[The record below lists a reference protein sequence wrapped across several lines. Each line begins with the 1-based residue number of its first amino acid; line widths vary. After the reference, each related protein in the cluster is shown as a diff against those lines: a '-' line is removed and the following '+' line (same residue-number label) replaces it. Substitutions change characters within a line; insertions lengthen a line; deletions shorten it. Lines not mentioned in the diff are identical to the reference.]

1 MSSGA
6 PTQQQIAAF
15 QQVFDALFDFLRW
28 TYGVGMG
35 THDRSAIE
43 DRVLKGWAHPDGTVR
58 ELLTYLGGLHT
69 TVFGQPA
76 GRRDRYRPEV
86 QRIFARLFAAP
97 DPTERGQVIALLH
110 RTLEQACAGCTGVAL
125 PPHPS
130 APSPASGSPL
140 PATGSPSPASSS
152 GQGLAEL
159 PDVQRLTM
167 DAQIRQQRL
176 LLEQKLWDLQH
187 NTAMDIIRSMR

>member
-1 MSSGA
+1 MSSVA

-28 TYGVGMG
+28 TYGVGSS

-69 TVFGQPA
+69 TVFGQPS

-125 PPHPS
+125 PPHAS
-130 APSPASGSPL
+130 APAPASSSPL
-140 PATGSPSPASSS
+140 PASSS
-152 GQGLAEL
+152 GQGMAEL